1 MVYSRPSISAAF
13 ARSPFSTACRIAVL
27 LTTAPFILTG
37 GIPTTSKSPPD
48 GRGER
53 RRKRRSPEKAVRVIA
68 RALELT
74 AKVPLLILWSGAA
87 HSRNLRERED
97 SLRNFFARRLSDLID
112 RDRVR
117 NIEPSGL

>member
-1 MVYSRPSISAAF
+1 MSPRLAF
-13 ARSPFSTACRIAVL
+13 HSQHARDQPK
-27 LTTAPFILTG
+27 
-37 GIPTTSKSPPD
+37 SKSPPD

-74 AKVPLLILWSGAA
+74 AKVPLSILWSGAA
-87 HSRNLRERED
+87 HSRNLWERED

-117 NIEPSGL
+117 NIEPSGLCPSQRF